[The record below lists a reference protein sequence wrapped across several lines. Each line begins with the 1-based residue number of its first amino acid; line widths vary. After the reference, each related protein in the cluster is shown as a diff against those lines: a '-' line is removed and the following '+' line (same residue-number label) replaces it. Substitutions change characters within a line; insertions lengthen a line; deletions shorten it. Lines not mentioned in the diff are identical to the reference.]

1 MFTTTGYHTN
11 FLELPPALIMN
22 ASCIQPWCVR
32 PIYSN
37 AYKIG
42 LLCTHKKDWGHM
54 EYHRKSIIFSMDFIK
69 LKRYFNLHVCMSY
82 RASHIISSPYLL
94 QMHCHWQSRAA
105 DLRGHTCSRT
115 VCSVSQTESNQSK
128 EVVELALQA
137 KGIRQSKDRSG
148 YPRSLHAHHCT
159 PLARRTL

>member
-1 MFTTTGYHTN
+1 MVKFLNIHAFLKYVCGYIKPFWKKYGCSCTHCTHTYATPGLLAITPVLKMFTTTGYHTN

-69 LKRYFNLHVCMSY
+69 LKHYFNLHVCMSF

-105 DLRGHTCSRT
+105 YYLF
-115 VCSVSQTESNQSK
+115 
-128 EVVELALQA
+128 
-137 KGIRQSKDRSG
+137 
-148 YPRSLHAHHCT
+148 
-159 PLARRTL
+159 